1 MSSLSNDQKILKVIS
16 KFLKE
21 DAKASKYLQKM
32 AQKAEED
39 GDYYEYDEANYDYWE
54 AGNQAGLDLAATIG
68 GIIND

>member
-1 MSSLSNDQKILKVIS
+1 MKSSNKAKIMQAID

-21 DAKASKYLQKM
+21 DAKACKSLGRL
-32 AQKAEED
+32 AEEAERS
-39 GDYYEYDEANYDYWE
+39 GDYSDYDESNYDYWE